1 MPKISA
7 VTMTLNE
14 ERDIERCLKS
24 LQGICDEI
32 VVVDSYSTDRTE
44 EICLH
49 YGARFIKHPF
59 EGFIEQRSYSILQA
73 TYDHVLVMD
82 ADEEI
87 SPELRDSILAVKE
100 NWTHDGYY
108 FNRLAS
114 YCGQWIR
121 HCHWYP
127 DRKLRL
133 FDRRKASVRMVKYL
147 HDEMILNPGA
157 TSAKLKGDLL
167 HYFIYSVDEQIHS
180 INMSTGRQAR
190 NMFKMGKRYGY
201 LMMIFSPM
209 YKFIRNYIFY
219 LGFLDGYFGYLI
231 CRNAAYSTFLKYAK
245 LKALHKSSRVPEF
258 QSFKVPG

>member
-7 VTMTLNE
+7 VIMTLNE

-24 LQGICDEI
+24 LEGICDEI
-32 VVVDSYSTDRTE
+32 VVVDSFSTDRTE
-44 EICLH
+44 EICLQ
-49 YGARFIKHPF
+49 YGARFMKHPF
-59 EGFIEQRSYSILQA
+59 EGYIEQKAYSISQA
-73 TYDHVLVMD
+73 AYDHVLAID

-87 SPELRDSILAVKE
+87 TPELRDSILAVKE

-133 FDRRKASVRMVKYL
+133 FDRRKATVRMVKYL
-147 HDEMILNPGA
+147 HDEVILNTGA
-157 TSAKLKGDLL
+157 ASRKLDGDLL
-167 HYFIYSVDEQIHS
+167 HYFIYTVDEHIRQI
-180 INMSTGRQAR
+180 NRYTGIQAQ
-190 NMFKMGKRYGY
+190 NMFKSGRRYGY

-219 LGFLDGYFGYLI
+219 RGFLDGYFGYLI

-245 LKALHKSSRVPEF
+245 LRALYKGSRVP
-258 QSFKVPG
+258 